1 MANENF
7 FDILVAENEG
17 KKYPVQVPAGV
28 ADVGD
33 LVIYEDTFGF
43 LHQGKVIDKAS
54 MMEGSIAHRCIEQL
68 RDILRGV
75 MVYKVSW
82 GMDLAEKE

>member
-7 FDILVAENEG
+7 CDILVAENEG

-43 LHQGKVIDKAS
+43 LHQGKVVDKAS
-54 MMEGSIAHRCIEQL
+54 MLEGSIAHRCIEQL

-82 GMDLAEKE
+82 EMENVAQE